1 MSVANG
7 EADASAGLLDSKTAL
22 QPFLEIMS
30 DSSSSS
36 NLSTVRSLALKILS
50 HPQIFCGFDEFKSR
64 CRLEDASSLMNTLD
78 LFSFGTLKD
87 YYTQSNDNKDYYLP
101 LNEPALAKLSQ
112 LTVLTCIQEACM
124 QGETS
129 ISYDSLAEAL
139 GSTAMQDEPIRD
151 TEDVLIRC
159 VYSNVLR
166 GKLCQKTKSFGWT
179 GETLPVVLSRDVA
192 STSLPGLLSAL
203 EGLGQRLLESQ
214 ASVADAQEQ
223 VTDNL
228 SKTAEYWTSSLQD
241 QKKYVDDKGS
251 GMRFGGDRQIPGSS
265 SSGSASASIDLRRSS
280 KRSRGGMAGSFLADT
295 SGYRR

>member
-1 MSVANG
+1 MSTANG
-7 EADASAGLLDSKTAL
+7 EADASTGLLNSNTAL
-22 QPFLEIMS
+22 QPFLDILS

-36 NLSTVRSLALKILS
+36 NLSTVRSLALKILA

-64 CRLEDASSLMNTLD
+64 CRLEDAAARLMNTLN

-87 YYTQSNDNKDYYLP
+87 YYAQSNDKDYYLP
-101 LNEPALAKLSQ
+101 LNEPALAKLGQ
-112 LTVLTCIQEACM
+112 LTILTCIQEACM

-129 ISYDSLAEAL
+129 ISYDALAEAL
-139 GSTAMQDEPIRD
+139 GSSAMQDEDIRD

-159 VYSNVLR
+159 VYSNVLK

-192 STSLPGLLSAL
+192 PSSLSGLLSAL
-203 EGLGQRLLESQ
+203 EGLGQRLQESQ
-214 ASVADAQEQ
+214 TSVAEAQEQ

-228 SKTAEYWTSSLQD
+228 SKTAEYWTTSLQE
-241 QKKYVDDKGS
+241 QKKYLDDKGT
-251 GMRFGGDRQIPGSS
+251 GMRFGGARQMPGSS
-265 SSGSASASIDLRRSS
+265 SSASASIDLRRSS
-280 KRSRGGMAGSFLADT
+280 KRSRGGRAGSFLADT